1 MPRVRLR
8 LRHEPSSDPL
18 LGSRLHIAVLSAVAA
33 GVAWVLGNQLPSPVG
48 DYAYYAPL
56 GAVLAINPTLANSI
70 RRSVQLFGALLLG
83 AVLGVAIE
91 FVPVPGPI
99 GVSIIVF
106 LAVVASAWDV
116 LGDERSWVMTGAL
129 FTYVLGRVDP
139 TDFVSGMVAQVS
151 VGAVIGVV
159 LTLALPPMPLTLAKR
174 RLWATSDEIAGQLDD
189 VATALC
195 SEASEDDDG
204 GTIAR
209 EIIPDL
215 QRLRTTIDALDEST
229 IGNLRARRYQHQV
242 ERHRVQA
249 DVVVRVGAVVENV
262 VFMLAEVQS
271 SSRPWLERG
280 SDLSK
285 SVAEVLRRL
294 ATVVRSIG
302 ADEDIAEED
311 RRDLESR
318 VDELEDTVQRDRGDT
333 TWIPGAA
340 LVLSLRRCL
349 GAIETE
355 PTTAVVPPLTSPGQR
370 ERRRRRFRRR

>member
-1 MPRVRLR
+1 MPSLPLR
-8 LRHEPSSDPL
+8 LRHEPTSDPL
-18 LGSRLHIAVLSAVAA
+18 AGSRLHIAVLSAVAA
-33 GVAWVLGNQLPSPVG
+33 AVAWVLGTMLPSPLG

-83 AVLGVAIE
+83 AALGVAVD
-91 FVPVPGPI
+91 FVPVPAPV
-99 GVSIIVF
+99 GVAVIVF
-106 LAVVASAWDV
+106 LATVAAAWDA

-139 TDFVSGMVAQVS
+139 TDFVAGMVVQVS
-151 VGAVIGVV
+151 VGAVMGVI
-159 LTLALPPMPLTLAKR
+159 LTLLLPPMPLTLAKR
-174 RLWATSDEIAGQLDD
+174 RLWATSDEIADQLDE

-195 SEASEDDDG
+195 SDAANEEG
-204 GTIAR
+204 KTIAR

-215 QRLRTTIDALDEST
+215 ERLRSTIDALDEST
-229 IGNLRARRYQHQV
+229 IGNLRARRYQSQV
-242 ERHRVQA
+242 ERHRVQT

-271 SSRPWLERG
+271 SSRPWLESG
-280 SDLSK
+280 SDLSR

-294 ATVVRSIG
+294 ATIVRSIG

-318 VDELEDTVQRDRGDT
+318 VDELERAVQRDRGDT

-349 GAIETE
+349 GAIEPDPSTD
-355 PTTAVVPPLTSPGQR
+355 VVPPLTSPGHR
-370 ERRRRRFRRR
+370 EWRRLPFTRR